1 MKHIL
6 ILLTILAL
14 TLILTSCDNITE
26 PDNLAIGGRSYEWK
40 VDTVLTDPY
49 NGGYAD
55 LGKIL
60 GSSSQHLWYLNANMG
75 QLWEYKAG
83 QWARVNFVGFYPEY
97 AVSIGSKLVVISQDL
112 RYCVFNG
119 ATFDEARTMGVS
131 GDIRI
136 RSVIGNNTAD
146 VYAVGYKY
154 ENSIQKG
161 VLLHYNGAGWSV
173 TETGYVGSFAGV
185 YKGSNSGILIN
196 YESTFSDG
204 GILEFDGS
212 GFKRIARHN
221 YYNVIMLG
229 GEIYF
234 GEGNQVYKYKEGKIY
249 FWKSF
254 SSMSSQ
260 YIFGRSESDLFYMS
274 GYGLLHYNGRDV
286 AILYPIYS
294 PALLDCKI
302 IEGKVCCLIYNY
314 GSQQVQLIKGTL
326 K

>member
-6 ILLTILAL
+6 ILLAILAL

-26 PDNLAIGGRSYEWK
+26 PDDLAIGARSYEWK

-60 GSSSQHLWYLNANMG
+60 GSSSQLLWYLNANMG
-75 QLWEYKAG
+75 QLWKRSSG
-83 QWARVNFVGFYPEY
+83 QWTRINFVGFYPEY
-97 AVSIGSKLVVISQDL
+97 AVSLGAKLVVISQDL

-119 ATFDEARTMGVS
+119 STFDEARTMGVS

-136 RSVIGNNTAD
+136 RGIWGNNTTE

-154 ENSIQKG
+154 KNSIQTG
-161 VLLHYNGAGWSV
+161 VLLYYNGAGWSEI
-173 TETGYVGSFAGV
+173 ETGYVGSFTGI

-196 YESTFSDG
+196 YESIFYDS

-212 GFKRIARHN
+212 GFIRITRRN
-221 YYNVIMLG
+221 YYNPIMLG
-229 GEIYF
+229 GELYF
-234 GEGNQVYKYKEGKIY
+234 EEGSSVYKYKEGKIY

-274 GYGLLHYNGRDV
+274 SYGLLHYNGRDI

-294 PALLDCKI
+294 QSLLDCKI
-302 IEGKVCCLIYNY
+302 IEGKVCFLIYNY
-314 GSQQVQLIKGTL
+314 GSQQVQLITGTL